1 MSEQLVEC
9 LLVNSIRLSIFVFP
23 FLLSQAFHCS
33 FIFFSLPKVP
43 CKGEDP
49 FITPCSSIL
58 QAILSCSPLLS
69 CPFFPFCYYYFF
81 FWLWRNHLL
90 IWKTMFNRSAL
101 RNVSKWTLFSVCF
114 SFPKSVLIFLF
125 SFTFQSVTKMI
136 SEYYFLGI
144 LWHRVICFQ
153 SFRIQVIVLSLWY

>member
-1 MSEQLVEC
+1 MNEQLVEC

-90 IWKTMFNRSAL
+90 IWKTMFNRSSL
-101 RNVSKWTLFSVCF
+101 NRPSEMCLNELCF
-114 SFPKSVLIFLF
+114 QFVFLF
-125 SFTFQSVTKMI
+125 QKAFWSFCFHSHSSQSLRWFPNI
-136 SEYYFLGI
+136 IF
-144 LWHRVICFQ
+144 
-153 SFRIQVIVLSLWY
+153 